1 MTPSM
6 HPSAP
11 HSLPIFIS
19 SPGGTDYLM
28 VGMGIFLVA
37 FVLAVGLLYMRLH
50 HLPDHIAHKSQKIQY
65 EIVAV
70 LGLLAMFTHIHA
82 FWVAGLLLALI
93 DLPDFGTPLGRISGA
108 LEKLAA
114 DRRRRAVSGVGGE
127 RPEAP
132 GTLFLPRSPAPPGRD
147 RERFTGASEASN
159 QSPFD
164 EMTQP
169 R

>member
-1 MTPSM
+1 
-6 HPSAP
+6 
-11 HSLPIFIS
+11 
-19 SPGGTDYLM
+19 M